1 MQLVCFRVTE
11 AVCFSTNS
19 ANILL
24 RWLAPWTYTQ
34 VSAVPSAI
42 CHAQAGHHSPRSSLV
57 ARISFAPGSFPAHVL
72 LAGYA
77 GGVASTC
84 GGCWLCVKYLIA
96 WTNGEHRT
104 IFSRVRGCLK
114 QDCPES
120 CIVGRSLRYMPVGE
134 RVGRESRAG
143 SGLRASSAGA
153 RLCHDRLAPTRSI
166 GTRRFIKPFLS
177 ASAIAST
184 PVSPFLSSFSC
195 RLPLVHPVCLSSQ
208 TASFTP

>member
-57 ARISFAPGSFPAHVL
+57 VRISFAPGSIPGHVL

-77 GGVASTC
+77 GGVAC

-166 GTRRFIKPFLS
+166 GTRRFIKPLTAFP
-177 ASAIAST
+177 AIATHISRLRQALL
-184 PVSPFLSSFSC
+184 PRPLSSTTRS
-195 RLPLVHPVCLSSQ
+195 HSVCLSPQ
-208 TASFTP
+208 TAP

>member
-72 LAGYA
+72 LAVMLAEWHPHVEAVGC
-77 GGVASTC
+77 VSSTLLPGLMESIERSSPVC
-84 GGCWLCVKYLIA
+84 ADVS
-96 WTNGEHRT
+96 NRT
-104 IFSRVRGCLK
+104 VLN
-114 QDCPES
+114 
-120 CIVGRSLRYMPVGE
+120 
-134 RVGRESRAG
+134 
-143 SGLRASSAGA
+143 RASSAAVCDIFRSGSGWVGNLG
-153 RLCHDRLAPTRSI
+153 RVLACV
-166 GTRRFIKPFLS
+166 RRRRVR
-177 ASAIAST
+177 AY
-184 PVSPFLSSFSC
+184 VM
-195 RLPLVHPVCLSSQ
+195 
-208 TASFTP
+208 TA